1 MIRHTVPQA
10 MTRNATAGILALML
24 ATGFAAAVAAADDSL
39 ESEARAA
46 ITAVFDALA
55 TGDAETV
62 RPFIAPEFQLVRSDG
77 AAYNKEEYLARS
89 IPHID
94 STPVINDLVVTRNG
108 DIVVTRMRLQIEE
121 ELDGKKAESNAPQL
135 IVFRVTG
142 DTWQVVASG
151 NFAKLAE

>member
-1 MIRHTVPQA
+1 MTRNAAPQA
-10 MTRNATAGILALML
+10 MIRNATAGILALML
-24 ATGFAAAVAAADDSL
+24 ATGFASAAAAADNSL

-55 TGDAETV
+55 TGDPETV

-108 DIVVTRMRLQIEE
+108 DIVVTRMQLQIEE

-135 IVFRVTG
+135 IVFRVTD
-142 DTWQVVASG
+142 DTWQVVASA
-151 NFAKLAE
+151 NFARLAE